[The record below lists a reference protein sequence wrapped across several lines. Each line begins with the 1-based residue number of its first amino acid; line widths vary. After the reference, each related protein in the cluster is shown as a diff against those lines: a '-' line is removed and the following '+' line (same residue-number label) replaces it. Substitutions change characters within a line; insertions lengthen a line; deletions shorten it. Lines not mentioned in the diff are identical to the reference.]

1 MSEIDEAI
9 IEQQYQHYLQRQEA
23 GGIMWYEMYMGK
35 Q

>member
-1 MSEIDEAI
+1 MTQEEEAI
-9 IEQQYQHYLQRQEA
+9 IEAQYQHYLQKQEA